1 MDNNLRDDVMDLDLN
16 QEPLDQ
22 SAGSVLGL
30 ESILNEL
37 ETAHGQ
43 IEQRI
48 RQLEAV
54 TARARQRQ
62 RWRQARNPPETSN
75 ASIEI
80 IGNTGSE
87 STVQNMEY
95 SVALQ
100 EGIVDRAKSS
110 KRDRSH
116 LVAMALE
123 SDTDVKKLPY
133 VYSTAKECPV
143 CKGEV
148 TDRNIT
154 PIYGNGKFTHMS
166 DSESSLKV
174 PPRPQAHRIESI
186 RQQRVNRGISHIP
199 VVEALRRIRMG
210 IGATGE
216 RERQQRQDLYGLSI
230 GSNRTNMPSQVPIP
244 EILPQTELGGS
255 RRLRSRQFSRV
266 LSESADS
273 LLSISSSLNNAERL
287 FDDLESYI
295 NNHLLETSHGQALSF
310 GGGDTFTGS
319 ASVVQPEHQTV
330 DSTAEINT
338 ATLTASSSERIHVST
353 SDVHLE
359 NLRHDTATEINLTEP
374 RPSSSSS
381 RRRIR
386 LSRVLD
392 VDNGI
397 SRESRRRRLACSLKH
412 ESCHLQIKS
421 PETGSGTANTLLRQ
435 SQDPGPDHGVS
446 DSCSKL
452 LSQLKVIKR
461 NVRDKER
468 GKRRHQSQSC
478 TGKHTD

>member
-1 MDNNLRDDVMDLDLN
+1 MMDNNLRDDVMDLDLN

-75 ASIEI
+75 AAIEI

-123 SDTDVKKLPY
+123 SDTDVKKVVGDGGGFFDCNICLDMAREPILTCCGHLFCWACFYQLPY

-199 VVEALRRIRMG
+199 VAEALRRIRMG
-210 IGATGE
+210 IGATGD

-319 ASVVQPEHQTV
+319 ASVVRPEHQTV
-330 DSTAEINT
+330 DSTAEIDT

-359 NLRHDTATEINLTEP
+359 NLRHDTATQINLTEP

-392 VDNGI
+392 VDNGV
-397 SRESRRRRLACSLKH
+397 SRESRRRRL
-412 ESCHLQIKS
+412 
-421 PETGSGTANTLLRQ
+421 G
-435 SQDPGPDHGVS
+435 
-446 DSCSKL
+446 
-452 LSQLKVIKR
+452 
-461 NVRDKER
+461 
-468 GKRRHQSQSC
+468 
-478 TGKHTD
+478 